1 MSLKGDLEGIS
12 TATDEERQ
20 KETNSGGGFR
30 DPRKVSVPLWLD
42 EGRGETHPPGY
53 VGWAPVA
60 EGFEG
65 QAEGVGRCF
74 PGLCVPVPSTVCA

>member
-1 MSLKGDLEGIS
+1 MRESFLEEVSLKGDLEGIS

-42 EGRGETHPPGY
+42 EGRGETPPP
-53 VGWAPVA
+53 AM
-60 EGFEG
+60 
-65 QAEGVGRCF
+65 
-74 PGLCVPVPSTVCA
+74 

>member
-42 EGRGETHPPGY
+42 EGRGETPPP
-53 VGWAPVA
+53 AM
-60 EGFEG
+60 
-65 QAEGVGRCF
+65 
-74 PGLCVPVPSTVCA
+74 